1 LYLYKKKQ
9 IKHKI
14 MAIYT
19 EELDGNINAGA
30 GYSNKELIIDEINQI
45 VEEFGEFTIAD
56 VEAEHSP
63 YVETKGRLT
72 HLMEEFREGG
82 GTVRV
87 YDPTS
92 YSSDEI
98 DEYDEF
104 YEALDKNQ
112 LNYIWELA
120 EQWAEQNKD

>member
-1 LYLYKKKQ
+1 
-9 IKHKI
+9 

-19 EELDGNINAGA
+19 EETDPNEEVLTEKDILIN
-30 GYSNKELIIDEINQI
+30 EINDI
-45 VEEFGEFTIAD
+45 TKEHGEFTIAD
-56 VEAEHSP
+56 VDADHSP
-63 YVETKGRLT
+63 YVESKGRLT

-104 YEALDKNQ
+104 YEELEDEQ
-112 LNYIWELA
+112 LEYILELA
-120 EQWAEQNKD
+120 QWWAEMNEDEEIED

>member
-1 LYLYKKKQ
+1 
-9 IKHKI
+9 

-19 EELDGNINAGA
+19 EETDPNDKAGLELTERELTIDAIND
-30 GYSNKELIIDEINQI
+30 IIQEH
-45 VEEFGEFTIAD
+45 GEFNIAD
-56 VEAEHSP
+56 VDADHSP
-63 YVETKGRLT
+63 YVESKGKLT

-104 YEALDKNQ
+104 YEELEDEQLD
-112 LNYIWELA
+112 YILELA
-120 EQWAEQNKD
+120 QRWAEINEDEENEN

>member
-1 LYLYKKKQ
+1 
-9 IKHKI
+9 

-19 EELDGNINAGA
+19 EETNPNEKAGLDLTE
-30 GYSNKELIIDEINQI
+30 KEFTIDEINDI
-45 VEEFGEFTIAD
+45 IKEYGEFTIAD
-56 VEAEHSP
+56 VDADHSP
-63 YVETKGRLT
+63 YVESKGRLV

-87 YDPTS
+87 YDPRS

-104 YEALDKNQ
+104 YDELEDTQ
-112 LNYIWELA
+112 LEYILELA
-120 EQWAEQNKD
+120 QRWAEMHEVKD

>member
-1 LYLYKKKQ
+1 
-9 IKHKI
+9 

-19 EELDGNINAGA
+19 EETDPNNKAGLELTERELTIDAIN
-30 GYSNKELIIDEINQI
+30 NLIQEH
-45 VEEFGEFTIAD
+45 GEFTIVDVDAD
-56 VEAEHSP
+56 HSP
-63 YVETKGRLT
+63 YVPTKGRLT

-98 DEYDEF
+98 DEYGEF
-104 YEALDKNQ
+104 YEELEDEQLD
-112 LNYIWELA
+112 YILELA
-120 EQWAEQNKD
+120 QRWAEINEE

>member
-1 LYLYKKKQ
+1 
-9 IKHKI
+9 

-19 EELDGNINAGA
+19 EETDPNEKVISERELTIDAIND
-30 GYSNKELIIDEINQI
+30 LIQEH
-45 VEEFGEFTIAD
+45 GEFTIAD
-56 VEAEHSP
+56 VDADHSP
-63 YVETKGRLT
+63 YVESKGKLT

-104 YEALDKNQ
+104 YEELEDGQ
-112 LNYIWELA
+112 LEYILELA
-120 EQWAEQNKD
+120 QRWAEINEE

>member
-1 LYLYKKKQ
+1 
-9 IKHKI
+9 

-19 EELDGNINAGA
+19 EETDPNEKVISERELTIDAIND
-30 GYSNKELIIDEINQI
+30 LIQEH
-45 VEEFGEFTIAD
+45 GEFTIAD
-56 VEAEHSP
+56 VDADHSP
-63 YVETKGRLT
+63 YVESKGKLT

-104 YEALDKNQ
+104 YEELEDEQ
-112 LNYIWELA
+112 LEYILELA
-120 EQWAEQNKD
+120 QRWAEINEE

>member
-1 LYLYKKKQ
+1 
-9 IKHKI
+9 

-19 EELDGNINAGA
+19 EETDPNEKMVTERELTIDAIND
-30 GYSNKELIIDEINQI
+30 LIQEY
-45 VEEFGEFTIAD
+45 GEFTIAD
-56 VEAEHSP
+56 VDADHSP
-63 YVETKGRLT
+63 YVESKGKLI

-104 YEALDKNQ
+104 YEALEDTQ
-112 LNYIWELA
+112 LEYILELA
-120 EQWAEQNKD
+120 QQWAEISEE

>member
-1 LYLYKKKQ
+1 
-9 IKHKI
+9 

-19 EELDGNINAGA
+19 EETDPNEKAGLESTERELTIDAIND
-30 GYSNKELIIDEINQI
+30 LIQEH
-45 VEEFGEFTIAD
+45 GEFTIAD
-56 VEAEHSP
+56 VDADHSP
-63 YVETKGRLT
+63 YVPTKGRLT

-104 YEALDKNQ
+104 YEELETSQ
-112 LNYIWELA
+112 LEYILELA
-120 EQWAEQNKD
+120 QRWAEINEE